1 MKSNSYYI
9 PKCILLGSKPSSSTP
24 VSKQNDE
31 DTEDD
36 LAQVLRQSQRD
47 YEKAESLRKQEEEDF
62 QRAINESMKSITSQD
77 ESFSLQL
84 SQDDTPPVVSNR
96 GEPSTSTPTPQS
108 SGLVSRILKNVVAR
122 ISLLVIKF

>member
-1 MKSNSYYI
+1 MKSNFYYI

-47 YEKAESLRKQEEEDF
+47 YEEAENLRKQEEEDF
-62 QRAINESMKSITSQD
+62 QRAINESMKSTTSQN
-77 ESFSLQL
+77 ESFTLQL

-96 GEPSTSTPTPQS
+96 GEPSTSTPQS
-108 SGLVSRILKNVVAR
+108 SALVSRIRTKIFFELT
-122 ISLLVIKF
+122 F